1 MSKHMGNN
9 HVGLWGIF
17 EKKQRFRKCWK
28 QIEAKKISS
37 SCGKEVKISQI
48 KSVSLLS
55 KSLHR
60 LISISQ
66 GVKRHAA
73 ATFYDIKIF
82 ESISC
87 VCVFLFWHFL
97 LQIFV
102 LQFGPA
108 DADAAKTKV
117 SANADEVSCELTWP
131 HQPSTCIIH
140 ALMVTCTHGVRKWIT
155 PWCVTRHTF
164 YFNGLRKSQ
173 FLQWN
178 QLVFSR
184 MPIILFFTQKYLL
197 HVNKCRRGGLW
208 TDMTPHQ
215 RLKVPNT
222 CWAFFLIKL
231 FRIKQF
237 YVLSIA

>member
-1 MSKHMGNN
+1 M
-9 HVGLWGIF
+9 L
-17 EKKQRFRKCWK
+17 K
-28 QIEAKKISS
+28 QIEAKSWRKISS

-60 LISISQ
+60 PILISQ
-66 GVKRHAA
+66 AVKRHAA
-73 ATFYDIKIF
+73 ATFYDIRIF

-140 ALMVTCTHGVRKWIT
+140 ALMMTCTHGVRKWIT

-164 YFNGLRKSQ
+164 YFNGLQKSQ

-178 QLVFSR
+178 QPFFSR

-197 HVNKCRRGGLW
+197 HVNKCRGGGLW